1 MSRSVSAFVTD
12 AMYEMIETRRAK
24 EGLNRSR
31 YVHSL
36 IVKGIAYELDRLA
49 KYDKE
54 KREWE
59 VEEEK

>member
-1 MSRSVSAFVTD
+1 MPSVNAFVTG
-12 AMYEMIETRRAK
+12 AMWDLIEKQRAE

-36 IVKGIAYELDRLA
+36 IVKGIAYELGRLA

-54 KREWE
+54 KQSWR
-59 VEEEK
+59 VEE

>member
-1 MSRSVSAFVTD
+1 MVTVSAFVTE
-12 AMYEMIETRRAK
+12 AMYQMIEKRRDE

-36 IVKGIAYELDRLA
+36 IVKGIAYELGRLA

-54 KREWE
+54 KQSWR
-59 VEEEK
+59 VEE

>member
-12 AMYEMIETRRAK
+12 AMFEMIERRRAE

-36 IVKGIAYELDRLA
+36 IVKGIAYELGRLA
-49 KYDKE
+49 KYDSE
-54 KREWE
+54 KRLWE
-59 VEEEK
+59 VEEG

>member
-1 MSRSVSAFVTD
+1 MVTVAAFVTE
-12 AMYEMIETRRAK
+12 AMFEMIEKQRAE

-49 KYDKE
+49 KYDSE
-54 KREWE
+54 KRQWE
-59 VEEEK
+59 VEEG

>member
-1 MSRSVSAFVTD
+1 MSSVSAFVTD
-12 AMYEMIETRRAK
+12 AMYQMIEQRRAE

-49 KYDKE
+49 KYDSAN
-54 KREWE
+54 RLWE
-59 VEEEK
+59 IEEK

>member
-1 MSRSVSAFVTD
+1 MVTVAAFVTE
-12 AMYEMIETRRAK
+12 AMFEMIEKQRAK

-36 IVKGIAYELDRLA
+36 IVKGIAYELCRLA

-54 KREWE
+54 KQRWR
-59 VEEEK
+59 VEER

>member
-12 AMYEMIETRRAK
+12 AMFEMIEKQRAGK
-24 EGLNRSR
+24 GLNRSR

-49 KYDKE
+49 KYDSE
-54 KREWE
+54 KRLWE
-59 VEEEK
+59 IE